1 MLKKTILVPN
11 RNYTSS
17 ADGSLP
23 KSAVSVSMP
32 PWEESKKT
40 EDKDDKK

>member
-32 PWEESKKT
+32 PWEQKKT